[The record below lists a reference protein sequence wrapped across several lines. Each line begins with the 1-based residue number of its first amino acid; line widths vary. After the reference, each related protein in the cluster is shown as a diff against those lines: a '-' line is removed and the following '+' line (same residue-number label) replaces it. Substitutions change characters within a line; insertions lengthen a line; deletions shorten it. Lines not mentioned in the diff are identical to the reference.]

1 MKIVPTIA
9 IAGVTVGLILSCTRN
24 KPTANR
30 PEAPPSE
37 IKPTETFAQSADNE
51 EDLTSEDNENQP
63 TEANFE
69 QEDGLALS
77 ALPAQK
83 SFNPKQIRVEASVRS
98 VIHTDKDN
106 ILSGPKGSKVF
117 IPKGA
122 FKDENGNMINAPV
135 RIEWIEA
142 TDRKAFVEHQ
152 LTTQSGEN
160 TLESGGMYALHA
172 FIQAAGQPDKP
183 AQINPANPITVGL
196 PILGSMQDM
205 EFFSAET
212 TATGQLN
219 WNIIPY
225 AGLGS
230 SVYYNNICYYGIDYK
245 YPQDFEALKT
255 LVNAY
260 VIARNWQF
268 SDENQAVNQVI
279 SMGKGSEAF
288 ARPYTAARLKEMK
301 KERAFLGGN
310 GYEATP
316 LLMTASQYAETQR
329 HLILQ
334 NTTEAEP
341 EHGWLKASN
350 KVAQVK
356 FYHSEEVLAYS
367 EWIKALRKHQNGLC
381 GWEHRAVQ
389 DLPGLLPQWQNLEKR
404 FDTMQEALT
413 AQATQPQ
420 TILCWNVNNRYWT
433 NEAGLRQMDI
443 KVSNPIYAPRVRT
456 FQHKGLILMLFRV
469 TPAVIALQELM
480 TDSEY
485 VARFAKVRPHVK
497 LPKLMNWWASMDW
510 KMQKSP
516 SSRHSEWAMWQLLP
530 QNEKPEW
537 TNSFMMQ
544 DKYLMRR
551 SDDLYQASKRK
562 DSIGF
567 YARQAYQTKPFRL
580 ARMNELY
587 ADVTSLFQYCQKRY
601 HAIENAKAQAEKSEN
616 KQPLVFYTL
625 SGTGWYNID
634 RFLKQP
640 QVLYTITIT
649 GNERPELFNV
659 IGANQRLMVSFDR
672 VKSDSVKHR
681 FMFRFPAGMNFYVVA
696 KSGTDKALIKSFK
709 GIHEDVVKAR
719 YAKNPKAKPI
729 RLRRQTWEVMKEDE
743 WKQAL
748 AQLG

>member
-1 MKIVPTIA
+1 
-9 IAGVTVGLILSCTRN
+9 
-24 KPTANR
+24 
-30 PEAPPSE
+30 
-37 IKPTETFAQSADNE
+37 
-51 EDLTSEDNENQP
+51 
-63 TEANFE
+63 
-69 QEDGLALS
+69 
-77 ALPAQK
+77 
-83 SFNPKQIRVEASVRS
+83 
-98 VIHTDKDN
+98 
-106 ILSGPKGSKVF
+106 
-117 IPKGA
+117 
-122 FKDENGNMINAPV
+122 
-135 RIEWIEA
+135 
-142 TDRKAFVEHQ
+142 
-152 LTTQSGEN
+152 
-160 TLESGGMYALHA
+160 
-172 FIQAAGQPDKP
+172 
-183 AQINPANPITVGL
+183 
-196 PILGSMQDM
+196 
-205 EFFSAET
+205 
-212 TATGQLN
+212 
-219 WNIIPY
+219 
-225 AGLGS
+225 
-230 SVYYNNICYYGIDYK
+230 
-245 YPQDFEALKT
+245 
-255 LVNAY
+255 
-260 VIARNWQF
+260 
-268 SDENQAVNQVI
+268 
-279 SMGKGSEAF
+279 
-288 ARPYTAARLKEMK
+288 
-301 KERAFLGGN
+301 
-310 GYEATP
+310 
-316 LLMTASQYAETQR
+316 
-329 HLILQ
+329 
-334 NTTEAEP
+334 
-341 EHGWLKASN
+341 
-350 KVAQVK
+350 
-356 FYHSEEVLAYS
+356 
-367 EWIKALRKHQNGLC
+367 
-381 GWEHRAVQ
+381 
-389 DLPGLLPQWQNLEKR
+389 
-404 FDTMQEALT
+404 
-413 AQATQPQ
+413 
-420 TILCWNVNNRYWT
+420 
-433 NEAGLRQMDI
+433 
-443 KVSNPIYAPRVRT
+443 
-456 FQHKGLILMLFRV
+456 MLFRV